1 MIKRA
6 FNTGLNLKVAD
17 KINTGIYKYT
27 LIQYIFRKDLHVF
40 ILYIIYNI
48 IKIKK
53 IVNIYTHA
61 FVCI

>member
-27 LIQYIFRKDLHVF
+27 LIQYIFRKYLHVF